1 MRKKLFH
8 SLLVLVL
15 FSTGCSREGEQTD
28 IRSSSAIIYDRA
40 AKAMADGNYRNAT
53 NYLEVLTTSFPF
65 SNEAKQAQ
73 LDLIF
78 AYYRSNAMEEAIDE
92 AKQFE
97 KENPTH
103 PRVDYALYMRGLA
116 LFEGQHSWYH
126 EFFNVDLAKRPPSNT
141 EEAFSIFSQLI
152 RRYPDSS
159 YVDDATQ
166 RMIFLRNRLA
176 KYENHVAQHY
186 MERGAYVA
194 AANRA
199 KYSLEQYSGAPE
211 TVKSLE
217 IITIAYEKLG
227 MMDLADQAREIYALN
242 IPEDYESELVGDD
255 EKPWYQ
261 LW

>member
-28 IRSSSAIIYDRA
+28 TRSSSAIIYDRA

-242 IPEDYESELVGDD
+242 IPEDYESKLTGDD

>member
-1 MRKKLFH
+1 MHKKLFH

-28 IRSSSAIIYDRA
+28 TRSSSAIIYDRA
-40 AKAMADGNYRNAT
+40 AKAMADENYRNAT

-176 KYENHVAQHY
+176 KYENHVAEHY

-217 IITIAYEKLG
+217 IITKAYEKLG
-227 MMDLADQAREIYALN
+227 MMDLADQAREIYVLN
-242 IPEDYESELVGDD
+242 ITEDYESKLAGDD